1 MKVSQYNSIYDFPS
15 NPSQKLMFNAKSL
28 ALALVDR
35 SKVEQYENYCQT
47 HEEIPDE
54 AFLNDLKTGGFLIDD
69 SIDEKAILKYEQ
81 LCSRYSRSHLS
92 LVIAATSN
100 CNFRCVYCYERSVL
114 RASTM
119 SEATQEAIVK
129 FVESEAPHLESFT
142 VTWYFIKTNS
152 IQSTFRKRVDDSF
165 SEFSS
170 AKVNDSYL
178 QYLISILQGS
188 ISLFSQLLLLTVG
201 AQCVYNGKITIGLL
215 ITFSTYFSQVQSGI
229 LYFLNL
235 GSSYQ
240 NTRVSSQRI
249 YDILSKSKESSGHK
263 MFSPPLSISCK
274 KLSFAFSDEKRLL
287 YENLS
292 FSLQPGK
299 IYGLAGKNGAGKTTF
314 INILLGLYND
324 VIPRNVISFNGID
337 IHDIDLHWLREKISY
352 VSQES
357 TIVPATYR
365 DNLLLFL
372 PEGDFPSK
380 LNIDKIISLSN
391 VKKLSLSDFI
401 VPSSLSGGEART
413 LCLLRS
419 FLKNSD
425 FLILDEPDASLDQ
438 ESCSQLVKYLQQ
450 IKFQKI
456 ILLVSHNPVFLNCC
470 DEVIRL

>member
-1 MKVSQYNSIYDFPS
+1 M
-15 NPSQKLMFNAKSL
+15 
-28 ALALVDR
+28 
-35 SKVEQYENYCQT
+35 
-47 HEEIPDE
+47 
-54 AFLNDLKTGGFLIDD
+54 
-69 SIDEKAILKYEQ
+69 
-81 LCSRYSRSHLS
+81 
-92 LVIAATSN
+92 
-100 CNFRCVYCYERSVL
+100 
-114 RASTM
+114 
-119 SEATQEAIVK
+119 
-129 FVESEAPHLESFT
+129 
-142 VTWYFIKTNS
+142 
-152 IQSTFRKRVDDSF
+152 
-165 SEFSS
+165 
-170 AKVNDSYL
+170 
-178 QYLISILQGS
+178 
-188 ISLFSQLLLLTVG
+188 
-201 AQCVYNGKITIGLL
+201 
-215 ITFSTYFSQVQSGI
+215 
-229 LYFLNL
+229 
-235 GSSYQ
+235 
-240 NTRVSSQRI
+240 
-249 YDILSKSKESSGHK
+249 
-263 MFSPPLSISCK
+263 
-274 KLSFAFSDEKRLL
+274 
-287 YENLS
+287 
-292 FSLQPGK
+292 
-299 IYGLAGKNGAGKTTF
+299 
-314 INILLGLYND
+314 
-324 VIPRNVISFNGID
+324 ISFNGID